1 MSQFT
6 NDSYRHTAEDA
17 EPASGAVSG
26 TREIPA
32 WAVSLAVHVVLLLM
46 LRSIIYVTAGP
57 DTDNLITSVADEF
70 DESDYKFDVTV
81 ADMVGNDSEV
91 NTLTASQAASQ
102 VVNQNQQEQINRELE
117 EELLE
122 VEAPPVNEITQP
134 SAADM
139 TSVVETTGTSEKT
152 GGVEG
157 SIDRMTYEVIESFFD
172 EFRD

>member
-1 MSQFT
+1 M
-6 NDSYRHTAEDA
+6 
-17 EPASGAVSG
+17 
-26 TREIPA
+26 
-32 WAVSLAVHVVLLLM
+32 
-46 LRSIIYVTAGP
+46 
-57 DTDNLITSVADEF
+57 
-70 DESDYKFDVTV
+70 
-81 ADMVGNDSEV
+81 
-91 NTLTASQAASQ
+91 
-102 VVNQNQQEQINRELE
+102 NQNQQEQINRELE